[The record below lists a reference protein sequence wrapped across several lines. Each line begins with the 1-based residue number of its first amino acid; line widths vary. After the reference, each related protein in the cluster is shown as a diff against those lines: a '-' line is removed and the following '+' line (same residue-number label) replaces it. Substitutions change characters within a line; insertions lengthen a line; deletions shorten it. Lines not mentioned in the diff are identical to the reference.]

1 MLAVR
6 LAVVALLAGGMAFGD
21 ETRLR
26 SLQARF
32 ITPCCWSE
40 PVSVNRSPLADEMRG
55 EIAKMVAAG
64 KSDDEIVAHYVEQ
77 YGERVL
83 MAPRGPRSIWLTVT
97 PIVAL
102 ALAGVWLM
110 RYLMRR
116 KREESPAL
124 QAAAPVRD
132 EDLEW

>member
-1 MLAVR
+1 MVAAR
-6 LAVVALLAGGMAFGD
+6 LAAVALLAGGMAFGD

-26 SLQARF
+26 NLQSRF
-32 ITPCCWSE
+32 IAPCCWSE
-40 PVSVNRSPLADEMRG
+40 PVSVHRSPLADEMRG
-55 EIAKMVAAG
+55 EIAKMIASG
-64 KSDDEIVAHYVEQ
+64 KTDDEIVTHFVGQ

-97 PIVAL
+97 PFVAL
-102 ALAGVWLM
+102 ALAGAWLI
-110 RYLMRR
+110 RYLTRR
-116 KREESPAL
+116 KGEQTPSL